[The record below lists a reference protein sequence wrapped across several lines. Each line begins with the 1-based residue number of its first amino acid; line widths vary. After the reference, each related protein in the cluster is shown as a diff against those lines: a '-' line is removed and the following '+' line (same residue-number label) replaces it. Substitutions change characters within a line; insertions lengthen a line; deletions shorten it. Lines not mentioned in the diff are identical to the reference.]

1 MRGAAFAA
9 CVSDIIDV
17 MRWRIAGAMDH
28 DAIAGAAGTR
38 EHMVISAE
46 AERVSR
52 RAAEAL
58 AASRQERARMDVS
71 VPTWYDVLHAWR
83 NCIALICGFSLART
97 GRSGAAGAPQP
108 RGLGIGLGGGL
119 VAGVGGGMPTAAELL
134 ARAKER
140 RDAAGAHA

>member
-1 MRGAAFAA
+1 
-9 CVSDIIDV
+9 
-17 MRWRIAGAMDH
+17 
-28 DAIAGAAGTR
+28 
-38 EHMVISAE
+38 MVRFSA
-46 AERVSR
+46 
-52 RAAEAL
+52 
-58 AASRQERARMDVS
+58 
-71 VPTWYDVLHAWR
+71 LHAWR
-83 NCIALICGFSLART
+83 NCIALICVLLPPRT